1 MSHSK
6 VESKKIVGFVGRPSS
21 LGGAGSF
28 QERITEVFINRG
40 LSIVYPED
48 NIVPDVIFLIGGTR
62 KIFWLYKCKIKG
74 AKIIHRLDGINWRHA
89 HYNFFSKR
97 RFVSMY
103 RNFNVFFIRS
113 YLSDHIVYQ
122 SDFVKNWWESEYCYL
137 QKPSSIIRNGVDIN
151 KFYPGDLDA
160 KEIELLIVEGNI
172 EDDRVTEHIVF
183 NLCNSGAVYGYQPKD
198 VQCLT
203 EDMAFGN
210 IEKLNEVK
218 KSYAYA
224 KRDAEFAVKELGQV
238 GLNVSIARCFSFVG
252 KYLPRDQHF
261 AIGNFIAD
269 GLAGRDINVKS
280 DRRVY
285 RSYMY
290 ADDLVKWLM
299 TLANN
304 SSPKCPIYNVGSD
317 KEVEIRV
324 LANVVG
330 EVFNVGIQSSES
342 NVTCVDRYIPSV
354 RKANNELGLC
364 RDYELNKSIIISTS
378 DK

>member
-1 MSHSK
+1 MK
-6 VESKKIVGFVGRPSS
+6 IKIVGFVGRPSS
-21 LGGAGSF
+21 VGGPGSF

-183 NLCNSGAVYGYQPKD
+183 NLCNSLIKLNIIKKINIVGNMPFSLNNKINKINKINIVGAVSREGVKFFY
-198 VQCLT
+198 
-203 EDMAFGN
+203 E
-210 IEKLNEVK
+210 K
-218 KSYAYA
+218 KSILLSLDL
-224 KRDAEFAVKELGQV
+224 DAACPNTVIEAMASGIPVVGYDTGSMKEL
-238 GLNVSIARCFSFVG
+238 VSKEAGILK
-252 KYLPRDQHF
+252 KY
-261 AIGNFIAD
+261 D
-269 GLAGRDINVKS
+269 GDVRNLD
-280 DRRVY
+280 
-285 RSYMY
+285 
-290 ADDLVKWLM
+290 
-299 TLANN
+299 
-304 SSPKCPIYNVGSD
+304 
-317 KEVEIRV
+317 
-324 LANVVG
+324 
-330 EVFNVGIQSSES
+330 
-342 NVTCVDRYIPSV
+342 IPSV
-354 RKANNELGLC
+354 DVLVQSIKDIILSYPEYRLGARKNAVDRFDINEVSNL
-364 RDYELNKSIIISTS
+364 YLNILFEI
-378 DK
+378 

>member
-1 MSHSK
+1 MIHAAASTDASRYLSHNEEEKQNIIKGTLNYCKLAKQYHKKS
-6 VESKKIVGFVGRPSS
+6 KIVFCS
-21 LGGAGSF
+21 
-28 QERITEVFINRG
+28 
-40 LSIVYPED
+40 
-48 NIVPDVIFLIGGTR
+48 
-62 KIFWLYKCKIKG
+62 
-74 AKIIHRLDGINWRHA
+74 
-89 HYNFFSKR
+89 
-97 RFVSMY
+97 
-103 RNFNVFFIRS
+103 
-113 YLSDHIVYQ
+113 
-122 SDFVKNWWESEYCYL
+122 
-137 QKPSSIIRNGVDIN
+137 
-151 KFYPGDLDA
+151 
-160 KEIELLIVEGNI
+160 
-172 EDDRVTEHIVF
+172 
-183 NLCNSGAVYGYQPKD
+183 SGAIYGYQPEHEKY
-198 VQCLT
+198 LT
-203 EDMAFGN
+203 EDMAFGD
-210 IEKLNEVK
+210 IESLDEVK

-269 GLAGRDINVKS
+269 GLSGRDINVKA

>member
-1 MSHSK
+1 MSTLL
-6 VESKKIVGFVGRPSS
+6 I
-21 LGGAGSF
+21 
-28 QERITEVFINRG
+28 
-40 LSIVYPED
+40 
-48 NIVPDVIFLIGGTR
+48 IGGTGFFGKSILDAYSR
-62 KIFWLYKCKIKG
+62 GLLSTWSIE
-74 AKIIHRLDGINWRHA
+74 KIIVISRNANKLTSTNPELINDNVELLDVDITSVDTLPFADYVIHA
-89 HYNFFSKR
+89 AAS
-97 RFVSMY
+97 
-103 RNFNVFFIRS
+103 
-113 YLSDHIVYQ
+113 SDASRYTSQ
-122 SDFVKNWWESEYCYL
+122 SDIEKKNIIQGTLNYCRL
-137 QKPSSIIRNGVDIN
+137 AP
-151 KFYPGDLDA
+151 KFHTDS
-160 KEIELLIVEGNI
+160 K
-172 EDDRVTEHIVF
+172 IVF
-183 NLCNSGAVYGYQPKD
+183 CSSGAVYGYQPKD
-198 VQCLT
+198 VQYLT
-203 EDMAFGN
+203 EDMAFGD
-210 IEKLNEVK
+210 IESLDEVK

-224 KRDAEFAVKELGQV
+224 KRDAEFAIQELGQA

-269 GLAGRDINVKS
+269 GLSGRDINVKA